1 MTTHPG
7 ARPLTSA
14 SPSTS
19 SPASPASPAARILT
33 PPSLLPR
40 VQEEV
45 ATTLKKEGISYIFES
60 RSLSAV
66 VRYIYTPI
74 EGNLSDLE
82 IEINNNDAIR
92 PAQGG
97 GITID
102 MGNRE
107 WPADDEDIERHLIS
121 CEQVDDVVE
130 ARWQWKHGEEL
141 ADFLFCFSIRGKTLQ
156 VELEGGN
163 GKATGL
169 SLGWVEG
176 ALHPRLIHL
185 PYFNLGEA
193 YPGILCTQGA
203 FISSLLEISHTRAT
217 RLDAAP
223 PVPVAGRLFL
233 NGGCSYAQ
241 RSDGKRNPV
250 HECWLLTVSRHFEEV
265 IPPPPALEIASEV
278 PLREVVWY
286 NIPALPSA
294 EEAYVEVYEQ
304 LRTLKQWGMDKLLVN
319 HPADVWRDEPGPAG
333 LALEASAAKGGDD
346 ALKEYLEA
354 VADLGFSYGLY
365 ANYRD
370 LPASRQ
376 QQAAR
381 LPDGNPVPTGA
392 DTVLLRPSLAES
404 MGIEHANALETKFG
418 KSYLYLDAHAAT
430 PPWDRVD
437 CDAGIERPASLLSTL
452 QADQALLAG
461 LSRRGPTVG
470 LGGSHWLYPGLL
482 QGYAARL
489 AGPNP
494 AGMPLLVDFDL
505 HHLHPF
511 QTDAGLGSVEEF
523 FGGPIPTEE
532 KNSRSIH
539 LDRYLATT
547 LAFGHAA
554 CLPHIREWG
563 LAAALKTY
571 FLLQPLQRHYLGTQ
585 VESIHYHHNGNFL
598 ELTEAL
604 ISGAHEYSQLRVTYR
619 SGFQLHVNGGWL
631 EPWTVQVGEQSFS
644 LPPASFL
651 ACGSK
656 GVLAYSADVG
666 AGRIDYCQGPDYLYL
681 DTRGTRMNLGPV
693 VLDGA
698 AVVRHHD
705 WAIDVYPIDC
715 TDPIEVLPTYFWQDR
730 RLPRLRV
737 LAFTSA
743 ESEPETVK
751 AETTEKGVVIQ
762 QIPGAYKYRVTLPEW
777 MVAPGN

>member
-1 MTTHPG
+1 MTTQPG
-7 ARPLTSA
+7 ARPHISA
-14 SPSTS
+14 SPS
-19 SPASPASPAARILT
+19 SPPPAASPVQPLS
-33 PPSLLPR
+33 PPSLLPS

-45 ATTLKKEGISYIFES
+45 ATALRKEGISFIFES

-82 IEINNNDAIR
+82 VEINNTDAIR

-97 GITID
+97 GITIE

-107 WPADDEDIERHLIS
+107 WAADDEEIERHLIS
-121 CEQVDDVVE
+121 CEQVGEEVE

-141 ADFLFCFSIRGKTLQ
+141 ADFLFRFSIRGKTLL
-156 VELEGGN
+156 VELEGGH

-176 ALHPRLIHL
+176 APHPRLIHL

-193 YPGILCTQGA
+193 YPGILCTQGT
-203 FISSLLEISHTRAT
+203 FLSSLLEMSRTRAT
-217 RLDAAP
+217 QLAALP
-223 PVPVAGRLFL
+223 AAQAAGRLYL
-233 NGGCSYAQ
+233 NGGCTYAQ

-250 HECWLLTVSRHFEEV
+250 HECWMLTVSRHFEEV
-265 IPPPPALEIASEV
+265 IPPPPALAASAAA
-278 PLREVVWY
+278 PLKEVVWY
-286 NIPALPSA
+286 NIPRLAAA
-294 EEAYVEVYEQ
+294 EEAYVEAYEQ
-304 LRTLKQWGMDKLLVN
+304 LRILKQWGMDKLLVN
-319 HPADVWRDEPGPAG
+319 HPADTWRDHPGPAG
-333 LALEASAAKGGDD
+333 FSLEASLSKGGDD

-354 VADLGFSYGLY
+354 VADLGFKYSLY

-370 LPASRQ
+370 LSATRQ

-381 LPDGNPVPTGA
+381 QSDGRPVSTGPE
-392 DTVLLRPSLAES
+392 TFLLKPALAQS
-404 MGIEHANALETKFG
+404 MGMEHAAALEEKFG
-418 KSYLYLDAHAAT
+418 KSVLYLDAHAAT

-437 CDAGIERPASLLSTL
+437 CDAGLERSAALLSTL
-452 QADQALLAG
+452 QADQGLLSA
-461 LSRRGPTVG
+461 LSRRGPAVG
-470 LGGSHWLYPGLL
+470 EGGSHWLYPGLL

-494 AGMPLLVDFDL
+494 ASLPLLVDFDL

-511 QTDAGLGSVEEF
+511 QTDAGLGSLEQF
-523 FGGPIPTEE
+523 FGGRIPADQ
-532 KNSRSIH
+532 KHSRSPY
-539 LDRYLATT
+539 LDRYLAAT

-554 CLPHIREWG
+554 CLPDIGEWG

-571 FLLQPLQRHYLGTQ
+571 FLIQPLQDYYLGAQ

-604 ISGAHEYSQLRVTYR
+604 ISGAHEHSQLRIAYR
-619 SGFQLHVNGGWL
+619 TGFQLYVNGGWQQH
-631 EPWTVQVGEQSFS
+631 WTVQQGDQSFS

-651 ACGSK
+651 ACGPQ
-656 GVLAYSADVG
+656 GVLAYSAEMG
-666 AGRIDYCQGPDYLYL
+666 SGRLDCYQGPDYLYV
-681 DTRGTRMNLGPV
+681 DTRGARRNLGPV
-693 VLDGA
+693 TVDGA
-698 AVVRHHD
+698 VIVRHHD
-705 WAIDVYPIDC
+705 WAIDVCPIDC

-743 ESEPETVK
+743 DAEPETLK

-762 QIPGAYKYRVTLPEW
+762 QIAGAYKYRVTLPEW